1 MPAKKSATPTQAM
14 KRSVEAAHKGY
25 DEAVQSAYYE
35 AVQSAKEQVD
45 TVQEQA
51 KKSSAAMANGYQD
64 LAALNRDNIEAV
76 VRSSAVVAKGVESL
90 SRGLMAY
97 AQQSIG
103 TNIATANAIFGAR
116 SLREVIDVQNE
127 FARSG
132 FGSFWAESAKLTDMS
147 LRVASD
153 AMAPLQARFKLTMER
168 MTSPIDDR

>member
-14 KRSVEAAHKGY
+14 KQSVEAAHKGY
-25 DEAVQSAYYE
+25 DEAVR
-35 AVQSAKEQVD
+35 SAKEQVN

-51 KKSSAAMANGYQD
+51 KRSSATMVNGYQD

-76 VRSSAVVAKGVESL
+76 VRSSTVVAQGVESL
-90 SRGLMAY
+90 SRELMAY

-168 MTSPIDDR
+168 MVNPIDR